1 MEATVLEWW
10 EVATR
15 LALAGLLGG
24 LIGVER
30 EIDGQD
36 AGFRTHLLL
45 ALGAGLFG
53 VVSVGAFG
61 DFVTE
66 RAATNVQ
73 VDVTRIASY
82 VAAGVGFIGGGAIL
96 KSGGSVKGITTAA
109 SLWTTAAVGLA
120 AGLGLWSAA
129 VTAAVIA
136 LIALAGLKPAS
147 QWFRRRFLGGDAMTV
162 TLAPDA
168 DLAGFMAD
176 VQAEAGQR
184 LREIVIGRGGE
195 SSDVEVLAR
204 FWSRLDADVILP
216 LLARL
221 RERADVITVR
231 VGD

>member
-1 MEATVLEWW
+1 MDATVLEWW
-10 EVATR
+10 EVAAR
-15 LALAGLLGG
+15 IGAAGLLGG

-53 VVSVGAFG
+53 VVSVGAFA

-66 RAATNVQ
+66 RAASNVQ
-73 VDVTRIASY
+73 IDVTRIASY

-96 KSGGSVKGITTAA
+96 KSGGTVKGITTAA

-120 AGLGLWSAA
+120 AGLGLWSGAIAA
-129 VTAAVIA
+129 TLFA
-136 LIALAGLKPAS
+136 LIALGGLKPLS
-147 QWFRRRFLGGDAMTV
+147 RWFRRRFLGSDSMVV
-162 TLAPDA
+162 TLSPDA
-168 DLAGFMAD
+168 DIAGFMAD

-184 LREIVIGRGGE
+184 VREIVIGRGGE
-195 SSDVEVLAR
+195 SGGVEVLAR
-204 FWSRLDADVILP
+204 FWSRLDPDISMP

-221 RERADVITVR
+221 RERSDVVTVR